1 MSVLD
6 TKNLSPR
13 LLSFITALLVATAN
27 ALITLFFHPVWYMPL
42 IVAAF
47 TFITTYWIY
56 YYTLQ
61 RFIYR
66 KIKLIYKFI
75 YQTKA
80 TRKEE
85 FFYNNILPQK
95 SIQEVSEDVEKWALQ
110 RKNEIDI
117 LRDNEQF
124 RKEFLMNLAHELRT
138 PIFSIQ
144 GYVDTLLGGALDDP
158 AVNSKFLSNASKSI
172 DRLVRL
178 VDDLGQISKLESG
191 KIPIIQ
197 ESFIIQ
203 ELVKDVYEE
212 FLLMARE
219 RNIQLLFKKG
229 TERPLQVYADKQKIK
244 QVLVNLIENALKYGN
259 EGGSITTGCYEMDD
273 RHIYLEISDD
283 GPGIGEEHL
292 ARIFE
297 RFYRADRSRSRT
309 IGGTGLG
316 LAIVKHIVEA
326 HNQTVNVRS
335 KPGVGSSFGFT
346 LELWSGDKGTK
357 ES

>member
-6 TKNLSPR
+6 TKNITPRSLSIFTALIISLINA
-13 LLSFITALLVATAN
+13 LLS
-27 ALITLFFHPVWYMPL
+27 LFVSRVWYTPL
-42 IVAAF
+42 IIFVI
-47 TFITTYWIY
+47 TFAIIYSLY

-80 TRKEE
+80 TKKEE
-85 FFYNNILPQK
+85 IFYKHILPQK
-95 SIQEVSEDVEKWALQ
+95 SIEEVSEDVQQWALQ
-110 RKNEIDI
+110 RKKEIEV
-117 LRDNEQF
+117 LRDNERF

-144 GYVDTLLGGALDDP
+144 GYVDTLLNGALEDEN
-158 AVNSKFLSNASKSI
+158 VNRKFLSNANRSI

-178 VDDLGQISKLESG
+178 VDDLDEISKLESG

-203 ELVKDVYEE
+203 ELITDVYEE
-212 FLLMARE
+212 FSLKAKE
-219 RNIQLLFKKG
+219 RDNHLLFKKG
-229 TERPLQVYADKQKIK
+229 TERPIWVHADKPKIK

-259 EGGSITTGCYEMDD
+259 EGGTVTAGCYVIDD
-273 RHIYLEISDD
+273 SYIYIEISDD

-292 ARIFE
+292 PRIFE
-297 RFYRADRSRSRT
+297 RFYRADRSRARA

-316 LAIVKHIVEA
+316 LSIVKHIIEA
-326 HNQTVNVRS
+326 HGQTVNVRS

-346 LELWSGDKGTK
+346 LEKNK
-357 ES
+357 V

>member
-1 MSVLD
+1 MSLFD

-13 LLSFITALLVATAN
+13 QLSFFSAIIVSLVNAILVILLY
-27 ALITLFFHPVWYMPL
+27 PVWYISL
-42 IVAAF
+42 VVFIL
-47 TFITTYWIY
+47 TFIPTYLLY

-80 TRKEE
+80 TRQEE
-85 FFYNNILPQK
+85 IFYENILPRK
-95 SIQEVSEDVEKWALQ
+95 SIDEVSEDVQKWATQ
-110 RKNEIDI
+110 RKAEIEL
-117 LRDNEQF
+117 LRANEQF

-138 PIFSIQ
+138 PIFSVQ
-144 GYVDTLLGGALDDP
+144 GYVDTLLGGALTDDT
-158 AVNSKFLSNASKSI
+158 VNRKFLNNASKSI

-178 VDDLGQISKLESG
+178 VDDLDEISKLESG

-197 ESFIIQ
+197 ESFVIQ
-203 ELVKDVYEE
+203 DLIKDVYEE
-212 FLLMARE
+212 FSLIAKEKKIILD
-219 RNIQLLFKKG
+219 FKKG
-229 TERPLQVYADKQKIK
+229 TERPLVVYADKPKIK
-244 QVLVNLIENALKYGN
+244 QVLVNLIENAIKYGN
-259 EGGSITTGCYEMDD
+259 EDGTVTAGCYEMDD
-273 RHIYLEISDD
+273 KHIYIEISDN
-283 GPGIGEEHL
+283 GPGIAEEHL

-297 RFYRADRSRSRT
+297 RFYRADRSRSRS

-326 HNQTVNVRS
+326 HGQTVTVRS

-346 LELWSGDKGTK
+346 LEK
-357 ES
+357 EKKV